1 MSISN
6 GPNLFIYFY
15 QFSQSWQGSEPM
27 GTTDYLIGGF
37 MFILIVIQYISDQQ
51 QYDFQT
57 EKYRR
62 IENNEK
68 LDGDYKRGFVTTG
81 LWSFSRHPNFTCEQ
95 LIWITFYFIGASA
108 NGSLLNW
115 SVVGCVLLVVLFV
128 NSAIFSEGISSRKY
142 PDYKKYQENVPMFL
156 GFFNKNWK

>member
-1 MSISN
+1 MGLIF
-6 GPNLFIYFY
+6 LFSLPILAA
-15 QFSQSWQGSEPM
+15 WQGSEPLGM
-27 GTTDYLIGGF
+27 IDYIIGGI
-37 MFILIVIQYISDQQ
+37 MFLLIVIQYISDQQ

-68 LDGDYKRGFVTTG
+68 LDGDYKRGFVKTG

-95 LIWITFYFIGASA
+95 LIWITFYCLSASA
-108 NGSLLNW
+108 NGTYLNW
-115 SVVGCVLLVVLFV
+115 SIVGCILLVILFV

-142 PDYKKYQENVPMFL
+142 QEYKKYQENVPMFL
-156 GFFNKNWK
+156 GPFNTKWK